1 MGITFGQIFKEI
13 RFYTDHIRTIRYC
26 FICLLLLITINVA
39 FTAAI
44 SIVITDK
51 LNKIEQ
57 QTQEYILPLL
67 ELTQEYM
74 ED

>member
-1 MGITFGQIFKEI
+1 
-13 RFYTDHIRTIRYC
+13 
-26 FICLLLLITINVA
+26 LLLITINVA